1 MIRVRV
7 PAPLRSLTKGKAQI
21 LAEGKTIEELLQY
34 LEDHYGGMRER
45 LLDERGRIRPFV
57 SLYINQEDIRFRGG
71 LKATLRDGDQLS
83 IVPAVAGG

>member
-7 PAPLRSLTKGKAQI
+7 PAPLRSLTEGKAQI
-21 LAEGKTIEELLQY
+21 LAEGETIEELLQY

-71 LKATLRDGDQLS
+71 LRATLRDGDQLS